1 VHKSLESQLKA
12 FAVGIS
18 LLVFVFVCW
27 VLFLLDASKLIS
39 VTLIAVVGVPLAIF
53 FVRFYQRI
61 ISPFY
66 RLTSM
71 VEAVRLED
79 YSLRAR
85 PLCSSGI
92 IHNLSDEIN
101 ALSTVLQQRKQR
113 YDQDAFVLYQLIE
126 QLDTPIV
133 VFNDRLQLSHANE
146 AFSIWCNQPW
156 LTLKHTLSAKLG
168 LVLNDQGQWQL
179 KKQSNQ
185 TNWQL
190 RQSNFIQGDEKYHLL
205 VLTDIEKEIRKTQ
218 QDSWLQ
224 IIRVLSH
231 EIHNSLTPIKSLAQS
246 MAEMPVTEPRS
257 KAALEVIVNR
267 SETLQEFVNRY
278 AKIYRNFNVK
288 GSRLKSAE
296 FSDKLGTLFNNNNI
310 IIEDN
315 LTQFFA
321 DPVLLEQVMINLI
334 KNAIEASA
342 SEAEI
347 KVSFNQ
353 IQQKVHICI
362 IDSGSGIAN
371 PDNLFVPFFTTKE
384 TGSGIG
390 LALCRNIIEQHGG
403 SLDLVNNESGLGA
416 TAKIVLPNENFI
428 EVK

>member
-1 VHKSLESQLKA
+1 VHKSLESQLKS

-18 LLVFVFVCW
+18 ILVFVFVFW
-27 VLFLLDASKLIS
+27 VLFLLDASILIS
-39 VTLIAVVGVPLAIF
+39 VTLISVIGGPLAIC
-53 FVRFYQRI
+53 FVRFYRRI
-61 ISPFY
+61 INPFY

-92 IHNLSDEIN
+92 IHHLSDDIN
-101 ALSTVLQQRKQR
+101 ELAIELQQRKQR

-133 VFNDRLQLSHANE
+133 VFNDRLQLSHAND
-146 AFSIWCNQPW
+146 AFSIWCKQPW
-156 LTLKHTLSAKLG
+156 ITLKHTRSTKLG
-168 LVLNDQGQWQL
+168 LVLNEQGQWQL
-179 KKQSNQ
+179 KEQLNKA
-185 TNWQL
+185 NWQL

-205 VLTDIEKEIRKTQ
+205 VLTDIEKAIRKTQ

-246 MAEMPVTEPRS
+246 MAEMPATEPRS

-267 SETLQEFVNRY
+267 SETLQKFVNRY
-278 AKIYRNFNVK
+278 ATIYRNFNVK
-288 GSRLKSAE
+288 ACLLSSDE
-296 FSDKLGTLFNNNNI
+296 FTHKIGTLFNNKI
-310 IIEDN
+310 IIENNID
-315 LTQFFA
+315 QFFA
-321 DPVLLEQVMINLI
+321 DSILLEQVMINLI
-334 KNAIEASA
+334 KNAIEAS
-342 SEAEI
+342 SAEVGI
-347 KVSFNQ
+347 KVNLNQ
-353 IQQKVHICI
+353 VQQKIQIRI
-362 IDSGSGIAN
+362 IDSGTGISN
-371 PDNLFVPFFTTKE
+371 PDNLFVPFYTTKE

-403 SLDLVNNESGLGA
+403 SLDLVNNESGVGA
-416 TAKIVLPNENFI
+416 MAEIILPNENFI
-428 EVK
+428 ELK

>member
-39 VTLIAVVGVPLAIF
+39 VTLIAVVGVPLGIL

-288 GSRLKSAE
+288 GSWLKSAE
-296 FSDKLGTLFNNNNI
+296 FSHKLGTLFNNNNI
-310 IIEDN
+310 IIEDR

-362 IDSGSGIAN
+362 IDSGAGIAN

-403 SLDLVNNESGLGA
+403 SLDLVNNESGVGA
-416 TAKIVLPNENFI
+416 TAEIVLPNENLI
-428 EVK
+428 EVL